1 MAAAM
6 GVVGGGCGRAARLGV
21 IGVVVLGAGK
31 ARCGGRKRHFGGHY
45 GIVVEAQG
53 VEIKKGVDDGSI
65 VASKVNF
72 KIGDAAGYLEVL
84 VRILMKCTTIVLIL
98 LRTERI
104 GQSDHKSIRRGFET
118 NRAEGS
124 DQREMVSFRQGRRC
138 SIPGNRLYGL
148 RQSPPLP
155 LVKLIP
161 KSKRQ

>member
-65 VASKVNF
+65 VKVTL
-72 KIGDAAGYLEVL
+72 KLA
-84 VRILMKCTTIVLIL
+84 T
-98 LRTERI
+98 LRATL
-104 GQSDHKSIRRGFET
+104 
-118 NRAEGS
+118 
-124 DQREMVSFRQGRRC
+124 RC
-138 SIPGNRLYGL
+138 LSEF
-148 RQSPPLP
+148 
-155 LVKLIP
+155 
-161 KSKRQ
+161 